1 MFFLLDEKHPPLK
14 KLPVG
19 TAKSEV
25 GVAKSPVGVAKSG
38 VGAGRRRR
46 DFFSEKIFFRKIF
59 FPVSSVMHL
68 DEKLGPSRP
77 AGREV
82 LAFLGGPCT
91 FF

>member
-1 MFFLLDEKHPPLK
+1 MW
-14 KLPVG
+14 VG
-19 TAKSEV
+19 EE
-25 GVAKSPVGVAKSG
+25 GVAKLRDDMAEIGFEGPA
-38 VGAGRRRR
+38 GAY
-46 DFFSEKIFFRKIF
+46 IFFRIF
-59 FPVSSVMHL
+59 FRVSSVMHV